1 MERQLREE
9 MCNIFTINAIQQIV
23 ISAIHLS
30 MIKPLSTM
38 DLAQKTALSLN
49 ISQPTFNSLVNFATL
64 TELSMNA
71 VLATENVW
79 LIDAM
84 VS

>member
-1 MERQLREE
+1 MERQLKEE

-23 ISAIHLS
+23 ISAIHLL

-49 ISQPTFNSLVNFATL
+49 IFQPTFNSLVNFAIL
-64 TELSMNA
+64 IELSMNA
-71 VLATENVW
+71 DLATENVW
-79 LIDAM
+79 LIDAT